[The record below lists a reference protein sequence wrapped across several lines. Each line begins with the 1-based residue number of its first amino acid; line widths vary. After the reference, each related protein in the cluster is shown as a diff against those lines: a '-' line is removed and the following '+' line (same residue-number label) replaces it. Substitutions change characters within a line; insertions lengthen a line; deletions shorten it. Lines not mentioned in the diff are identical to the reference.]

1 MQLVFFHLVVV
12 IVSVKLLKNM
22 HEVCDPIVL
31 IINYEACSFVTLGD
45 LGDFIFS
52 TARDRGHRGAFLLGE
67 GTVGFSWVPQLS
79 PPSIF

>member
-1 MQLVFFHLVVV
+1 
-12 IVSVKLLKNM
+12 M

-52 TARDRGHRGAFLLGE
+52 TARDR
-67 GTVGFSWVPQLS
+67 
-79 PPSIF
+79 